1 MGVLGYRVLK
11 ACLEI
16 PGNAFWIWKALPHSS
31 VGRGNALTAEEWAL
45 KQVLEMGMGI
55 WNESSPRN

>member
-1 MGVLGYRVLK
+1 MGILGYRVLK

-16 PGNAFWIWKALPHSS
+16 PGNAFWVWKALLHSS

-45 KQVLEMGMGI
+45 K
-55 WNESSPRN
+55 

>member
-1 MGVLGYRVLK
+1 MDFIHCSYLPRRVKMGILGYRELK

-16 PGNAFWIWKALPHSS
+16 PGNAFWIWKALLHSS

-45 KQVLEMGMGI
+45 K
-55 WNESSPRN
+55 